1 MATIQDEMNSQV
13 EREKQEK
20 RSKIELEARMK
31 AYEDITIIRRWI
43 KFWSILTIISII
55 FWIIGEIMTTPA

>member
-1 MATIQDEMNSQV
+1 MATIQEEMNSQV

-55 FWIIGEIMTTPA
+55 FWIIGALMSTPA